1 MDLWNTIIINPM
13 VNTLLWIYSILGN
26 FRIFVI
32 IGEFGIAI
40 ILFTILIR
48 LVTYPFTV
56 KQMKSTQ
63 KMQEFQK
70 SKEYADLQ
78 KKYKDDKQ
86 KLQQEQMKLYQEMG
100 INPLG
105 SCLPTLIQFP
115 IIIGLY
121 QAIIRSLA
129 VTPIQT
135 LDLYGH
141 IYPFINA
148 AKLIPINNSFLWMNL
163 SQPERLYIFGIG
175 IPVLAIVVVVT
186 TFMQSKLMTPPSQPG
201 EQGAQMA
208 QAMNLYM
215 PLLMGYL
222 ALTFASGLSL
232 YFVASNV
239 VTIAQYAAM
248 GKVDWSNLLPRN
260 LIPRGLLPAGKQS
273 DIVQSKPA
281 PKPASTSISKT
292 SSASIS
298 KTSSTSVSKTS
309 SKPGPRPTQK
319 RKTPVKKAKT
329 TTKKGDA

>member
-1 MDLWNTIIINPM
+1 MWDTLIINPM

-26 FRIFVI
+26 F
-32 IGEFGIAI
+32 GIAI
-40 ILFTILIR
+40 IIFTILIR
-48 LVTYPFTV
+48 LITYPLTV
-56 KQMKSTQ
+56 QQMKGTQ
-63 KMQEFQK
+63 KMQEFNK
-70 SKEYADLQ
+70 SKEYAELQ
-78 KKYKDDKQ
+78 AKYKGDKQ
-86 KLQQEQMKLYQEMG
+86 KIQQEQMKLYKEMG

-121 QAIIRSLA
+121 QAIIRALA

-148 AKLIPINNSFLWMNL
+148 AKLIPINNIFLWMNL
-163 SQPERLYIFGIG
+163 SQPERFYIFGIG

-232 YFVASNV
+232 YFVTSNV

-248 GKVDWSNLLPRN
+248 GKVEWSNLLPGN
-260 LIPRGLLPAGKQS
+260 LIPRGLFPARKQS
-273 DIVQSKPA
+273 AIVQSKPA
-281 PKPASTSISKT
+281 TKPASTSIT
-292 SSASIS
+292 
-298 KTSSTSVSKTS
+298 KTSSTSITKTS
-309 SKPGPRPTQK
+309 SKTAPKPTQK